1 MNKKIYWKIRNFFKN
16 AIFFVKK
23 IFFKANRRA
32 FEEKKHSNH
41 FKYIIKEIVIK
52 TIYIIVLLFCLS
64 KLDAYL
70 LSKNDTLILK
80 DEWLINIVVG
90 SMGIAGVIL
99 GLYYANI
106 SSISSSSYSG
116 TIRCIYTSFR

>member
-41 FKYIIKEIVIK
+41 FEYIIKEIVIK
-52 TIYIIVLLFCLS
+52 RPERKIKKRPLFTF
-64 KLDAYL
+64 LDEEE
-70 LSKNDTLILK
+70 S
-80 DEWLINIVVG
+80 E
-90 SMGIAGVIL
+90 
-99 GLYYANI
+99 
-106 SSISSSSYSG
+106 
-116 TIRCIYTSFR
+116 